1 VVARRRAEV
10 PARFDVRAIGY
21 IETIVLWER
30 RTMMYWYNPTTRTSE
45 RVAAPSTDEEAV
57 DMLLSDDLDSAEFVK
72 RYNKLRGSGT
82 PIELALVLVGH
93 ESRLRQSAY
102 ELALR

>member
-1 VVARRRAEV
+1 
-10 PARFDVRAIGY
+10 
-21 IETIVLWER
+21 
-30 RTMMYWYNPTTRTSE
+30 MYWYNPTTRTSE

-57 DMLLSDDLDSAEFVK
+57 DMLSDDLDSAEFVK
-72 RYNKLRGSGT
+72 RYSKLRGSGT

-93 ESRLRQSAY
+93 ESRLRKSAY

>member
-1 VVARRRAEV
+1 
-10 PARFDVRAIGY
+10 
-21 IETIVLWER
+21 
-30 RTMMYWYNPTTRTSE
+30 MYWYNPTTRTSE

-57 DMLLSDDLDSAEFVK
+57 DMLSDDLDSAEFVK